1 VAPTETV
8 MSLEK
13 TLNKDTDDGWGETLK
28 IVLQA
33 LAIAL
38 IVRIFFYQ
46 PFNIPSGSMKHTL
59 LVGDYIF
66 VSKMSYGL
74 SRYSFPRTLNICVP
88 LTGWCTGDF
97 RILPD
102 LVAKDQRWFAS
113 EPERG
118 DVVVFRLPIDPN
130 IDYIKRLIGLPGD
143 KVQIQ
148 DGVLFIN
155 DKVVPREQAGT
166 FTNLECDLFGQDC
179 SELTY
184 KKFKET
190 LPNGV
195 VHDTL
200 DDGPDSADN
209 KGPFTVPAGH
219 YFMVGDN
226 RDHSLDSR
234 FPGNR
239 EERGVGFVP
248 YENLIGRADIIF
260 YSCESEQA
268 GTCSWVKPWYWPF
281 EIRWSRLFKLVR

>member
-1 VAPTETV
+1 

-13 TLNKDTDDGWGETLK
+13 TLNKAADEDGWRETLK

-46 PFNIPSGSMKHTL
+46 PFNIPSGSMKDTL

-102 LVAKDQRWFAS
+102 MVAKDQRWFAS
-113 EPERG
+113 EPTRG
-118 DVVVFRLPIDPN
+118 DVVVFRLPRDPSV
-130 IDYIKRLIGLPGD
+130 DYIKRLVGMPGD
-143 KVQIQ
+143 KVKIEG
-148 DGVLFIN
+148 GVLFVN
-155 DKVVPREQAGT
+155 DKAVPKEGT
-166 FTNLECDLFGQDC
+166 GPFATKDCDQFGYNCRNVTLQKY
-179 SELTY
+179 T
-184 KKFKET
+184 ET

-195 VHDTL
+195 VHGTL
-200 DDGPDSADN
+200 DDGPDFDGDN
-209 KGPFTVPAGH
+209 KGPFVVPAGH
-219 YFMVGDN
+219 YFMMGDN
-226 RDHSLDSR
+226 RDHSSDSR
-234 FPGNR
+234 FHADDD
-239 EERGVGFVP
+239 GVGFVP
-248 YENLIGRADIIF
+248 FENLIGRADIIF
-260 YSCESEQA
+260 YSCEFEEA